1 MYLEA
6 FPENTKTA
14 YSLPTGK
21 ATEVFRKITD
31 PFKGKILFVDFWATT
46 CGPCVGGIKAMKETR
61 EKYKDNPDFDF
72 LFITDERSTPEED
85 YKKFIGEQE
94 MKNTFRLTE
103 DDFNYLRELF
113 KFNGIPRYV
122 VIDKEGKVLNGDFEM
137 WNFETELTKMRDN
150 KEGFN

>member
-6 FPENTKTA
+6 FPEKMKTA
-14 YSLPTGK
+14 YSLPTGI
-21 ATEVFRKITD
+21 ATEVFRKIID

-85 YKKFIGEQE
+85 YKKFIGEQAL
-94 MKNTFRLTE
+94 KNTFRLSV

-113 KFNGIPRYV
+113 KFIGIPHYV
-122 VIDKEGKVLNGDFEM
+122 VIDKEGKVLNGDFKM

-150 KEGFN
+150 KQGFN